1 LFKRSL
7 QMLSKQV
14 GARAI
19 PRQFGRRISE
29 AGRGGG
35 FDPDFYRRY
44 YPDLAILGDE
54 SKVLKRHYL
63 DHGRAE
69 GRFPNAAALVAALE
83 AEGGALPSDFIPE
96 HYRALYDDLAGLTEP
111 WQLSEHY
118 LRFGRFEGR
127 AHGADLSAF
136 EQEYERMLASGAA
149 LNGRR
154 PAESFVH
161 LLVAARVLPGAWLD
175 LFVLHEFALLNEG
188 WLAHPPASRME
199 GLVAFLT
206 EGVERLA
213 PISLRLRFD
222 PHFYRSNNPD
232 SSAGASDADLYRHW
246 LGKGIQKGEPASEAA
261 ALVRLLGEERYPES
275 FDETAYRSLLTEGV
289 VPPPPGRLNALRHFI
304 DTGFQLWELEPVR
317 QACSAQLLERIGEYH
332 LLRGNAVEAKE
343 AFDRALR
350 GGLVSGRLHHRRGDA
365 LLRLNRTNDAARAF
379 VNAAD
384 VPGAVVWSHIHA
396 IDGLLAR
403 PDNVPE
409 ALDRVR
415 RSAADWH
422 ANTHWRAAAHRA
434 IVASFARASEEARTL
449 YAAGRRKEADDRLT
463 ACLDQIGNLIAA
475 VDPLPAPL
483 AVPANGHIVIVANRD
498 LPQCDHYRV
507 VQKIQQLEHGGWTVE
522 VFRQDEAADCRPAI
536 DRASA
541 VIFYRVA
548 AFPGVLHAILY
559 ARALGLPTIYE
570 IDDIVFDAAL
580 FPDPLESFEGQI
592 TPKQYVDLQYGVPLF
607 RYAMQAC
614 DIGLAST
621 PALAERMRP
630 LVRSGVYHVLRNG
643 LDTRNLPFLRR
654 PHAPVSATALT
665 VFYGSGTRAHNKDFN
680 DFAAPALLAIMERH
694 LHVRLVIAGY
704 LRLGPGFRRFA
715 HRVRQL
721 GFTDDV
727 SAYWEALSGADINL
741 AVLAPGPFAD
751 AKSEIKWLE
760 AAMCGIPSIVSA
772 TRTYREI
779 LEDREDVLLA
789 ETVQDWTKALAT
801 LIDDPALRRKIG
813 DRARDKALASYGLD
827 AAAEVLGGILAAP
840 PQRLRRTADTT
851 SDARATSTEAGADLA
866 ALDARPSAAAAGSGM
881 RTQRTGRP
889 RILVINVYFPPQTV
903 GGATRVVRD
912 NIDHILDHA
921 ADRFELAVAASDV
934 EAEPPYRTRIDAYR
948 GIPVFRIAT
957 PRERNM
963 DWRPF
968 NPSVRSE
975 FEALLDRFEPDL
987 VHVHCVQQL
996 TASVVEAVRARGIPY
1011 VVTVHDAWWI
1021 SDFQFLIDEDGV
1033 AQMPSPDLLADATSR
1048 SVTPTGSIARRRG
1061 LARVLDSAAAIAAV
1075 SESFADIYRKAG
1087 FPQTIAIPNG
1097 VSPLTPSARRE
1108 NPTGRVRLGHIGGRT
1123 AHKGATLIEAI
1134 LRAGRFENLSLT
1146 LVDHALATDYVS
1158 EETWG
1163 ATSVRIVGKVPQEQI
1178 GELYAE
1184 MDVLLAP
1191 SLWPESFG
1199 LVTREA
1205 RAAGLWVVA
1214 SNLGAIGEDIEEG
1227 INGFRVDVASPDG
1240 LRAVFQR
1247 IDADPERFRASPPQ
1261 PAHPPRTAADQGED
1275 LIALYDRLLAPS
1287 GDAASAS
1294 DAGDGRSRTR

>member
-1 LFKRSL
+1 MFRRSL
-7 QMLSKQV
+7 QLLSKQV
-14 GARAI
+14 GLGKI
-19 PRQFGRRISE
+19 PRGPRLRASGGLTGQ
-29 AGRGGG
+29 GG
-35 FDPDFYRRY
+35 FDPVFYRRY
-44 YPDLAILGDE
+44 YPDLAVLGEDGKALRE
-54 SKVLKRHYL
+54 HYVR
-63 DHGRAE
+63 HGRKE
-69 GRFPNAAALVAALE
+69 GRARNAAALIAALE
-83 AEGGALPSDFIPE
+83 RDRGPLPKDFIPE
-96 HYRALYDDLAGLTEP
+96 HYRALYDDLASLSEP
-111 WQLSEHY
+111 WELSEHY
-118 LRFGRFEGR
+118 LRFGRSEGR
-127 AHGADLSAF
+127 AYRADLSVLD
-136 EQEYERMLASGAA
+136 QEYERLLAPGAASG
-149 LNGRR
+149 GRR

-161 LLVAARVLPGAWLD
+161 LLVAARVLPGRWLD

-188 WLAHPPASRME
+188 WLTHTPTSRME

-206 EGVERLA
+206 EGVDRLA
-213 PISLRLRFD
+213 PISLSLRFD
-222 PHFYRSNNPD
+222 PAFYRSNNPD
-232 SSAGASDADLYRHW
+232 APVGASDADLYRHW
-246 LGKGIQKGEPASEAA
+246 LGQGIQNGEPGTEAA
-261 ALVRLLGEERYPES
+261 ALVQLLGEERFPES
-275 FDETAYRSLLTEGV
+275 FDEAAYRSLLPEGV
-289 VPPPPGRLNALRHFI
+289 ASPQAGRLNALRHFI
-304 DTGFQLWELEPVR
+304 TTGFQLWELEPVR
-317 QACSAQLLERIGEYH
+317 QVCSAQFLERIGEYH
-332 LLRGNAVEAKE
+332 LVRGNAIAAKE
-343 AFDRALR
+343 AFDRSLKA
-350 GGLVSGRLHHRRGDA
+350 GLISGRLHHRRGDA
-365 LLRLNRTNDAARAF
+365 LRALSRTNDAARAF
-379 VNAAD
+379 ANAAD

-396 IDGLLAR
+396 IDGLLAQ
-403 PDNVPE
+403 PSGVAE
-409 ALDRVR
+409 ALDRVQ
-415 RSAADWH
+415 RSAEEWH
-422 ANTHWRAAAHRA
+422 ANAHWRSAAHRA
-434 IVASFARASEEARTL
+434 LVASFALTSEKARAD
-449 YAAGRRKEADDRLT
+449 YAAGRRQEADDRLT
-463 ACLDQIGNLIAA
+463 ACLDQISSLIEA

-483 AVPANGHIVIVANRD
+483 AAPANGHLVIVANRD

-522 VFRQDEAADCRPAI
+522 VFTQDEAADCRPTL
-536 DRASA
+536 DRAAA

-570 IDDIVFDAAL
+570 IDDIVFDAAM

-630 LVRSGVYHVLRNG
+630 LVRSGVCHILRNG
-643 LDTRNLPFLRR
+643 LDTRNLPFLKR
-654 PHAPVSATALT
+654 PRAPFSDKTLT
-665 VFYGSGTRAHNKDFN
+665 IFYGSGTRAHNKDFN
-680 DFAAPALLAIMERH
+680 DLAAPALLTVMERNP
-694 LHVRLVIAGY
+694 HVRLVIAGY
-704 LRLGPGFRRFA
+704 LRLGDGFRRFA

-727 SAYWEALSGADINL
+727 AAYWEALSGADINL

-779 LEDREDVLLA
+779 LLDRQDALLA
-789 ETVQDWTKALAT
+789 ETVQDWTKALTT
-801 LIDDPALRRKIG
+801 LIGDPALRRKIG
-813 DRARDKALASYGLD
+813 DQAREKAVASYGLD
-827 AAAEVLGGILAAP
+827 AAVEVLNGIFAAP
-840 PQRLRRTADTT
+840 PQQTRRQAASRLPADTT
-851 SDARATSTEAGADLA
+851 PPPPGMVAEGWADLTGADAPPLTE
-866 ALDARPSAAAAGSGM
+866 AAGSVV
-881 RTQRTGRP
+881 RTRRGGKP

-912 NIDHILDHA
+912 NIDHILDQA
-921 ADRFELAVAASDV
+921 ADRFELAVAASDM
-934 EAEPPYRTRIDAYR
+934 EAEPPYQTRIDAYR

-968 NPSVRSE
+968 NPSVRLP

-1021 SDFQFLIDEDGV
+1021 SDFQFLIDEDGLV
-1033 AQMPSPDLLADATSR
+1033 QMPSPDILADASSR

-1061 LARVLDSAAAIAAV
+1061 LARMLNAAATIAAV
-1075 SESFADIYRKAG
+1075 SEPFADIYRKAG

-1097 VSPLTPSARRE
+1097 VPRLTPVARRKSS
-1108 NPTGRVRLGHIGGRT
+1108 TDRVRLGHIGGRT
-1123 AHKGATLIEAI
+1123 AHKGATLVEAI

-1146 LVDHALATDYVS
+1146 LVDHARATDYVS
-1158 EETWG
+1158 DETWG

-1178 GELYAE
+1178 GQLYAE

-1205 RAAGLWVVA
+1205 HAAGLWVVA
-1214 SNLGAIGEDIEEG
+1214 SQLGAIGEDIDEG
-1227 INGFRVDVASPDG
+1227 VNGFRVDVRSPDG

-1247 IDADPERFRASPPQ
+1247 INADPGRFRTSPPQ
-1261 PAHPPRTAADQGED
+1261 PSHPPRTAADQGED
-1275 LIALYDRLLAPS
+1275 LIALYDRLLAP
-1287 GDAASAS
+1287 
-1294 DAGDGRSRTR
+1294 

>member
-1 LFKRSL
+1 MFRRSL
-7 QMLSKQV
+7 QSLSKRV
-14 GARAI
+14 GLTRI
-19 PRQFGRRISE
+19 PRGPGLRASGELTGQ
-29 AGRGGG
+29 GG
-35 FDPDFYRRY
+35 FDPVFYRRY
-44 YPDLAILGDE
+44 YPDLAILGDDGA
-54 SKVLKRHYL
+54 VLREHYVK
-63 DHGRAE
+63 HGRKE
-69 GRFPNAAALVAALE
+69 GRARNAAALIAALE
-83 AEGGALPSDFIPE
+83 RDSSPLPKDFIPE
-96 HYRALYDDLAGLTEP
+96 HYRALHDDLAGLSEP
-111 WQLSEHY
+111 WELREHY
-118 LRFGRFEGR
+118 LRFGRLEGR
-127 AHGADLSAF
+127 AYRVDLSLLD
-136 EQEYERMLASGAA
+136 QEYERLLASGGASGGGRAA
-149 LNGRR
+149 ARH
-154 PAESFVH
+154 PESFAQ
-161 LLVAARVLPGAWLD
+161 LLVAARVLPGGWLD
-175 LFVLHEFALLNEG
+175 LFVLHEFALLNEA
-188 WLAHPPASRME
+188 WLPRTPTSRME

-206 EGVERLA
+206 EGVDRLA
-213 PISLRLRFD
+213 PISLSLRFD
-222 PHFYRSNNPD
+222 PAFYRSNNPEAP
-232 SSAGASDADLYRHW
+232 AGARDAELYRHW
-246 LGKGIQKGEPASEAA
+246 LGQGIRKGEPGTEAA
-261 ALVRLLGEERYPES
+261 ALLRLLGEERFPES
-275 FDETAYRSLLTEGV
+275 FDETVYRSLLPEGV
-289 VPPPPGRLNALRHFI
+289 DPPPPGRLNALRHFI
-304 DTGFQLWELEPVR
+304 TAGFPLWDLEAVR

-332 LLRGNAVEAKE
+332 LVQGNAVTAKE

-350 GGLVSGRLHHRRGDA
+350 AGRVSGRLHHRRGDA
-365 LLRLNRTNDAARAF
+365 LRALNRTKDAARAF
-379 VNAAD
+379 ADAAD
-384 VPGAVVWSHIHA
+384 VPGAVVWSHVHA

-403 PDNVPE
+403 PSGVTE

-415 RSAADWH
+415 RSAEEWH
-422 ANTHWRAAAHRA
+422 ANAQWRAAAHRA
-434 IVASFARASEEARTL
+434 IAASFALTSEKACAD
-449 YAAGRRKEADDRLT
+449 YAAGRRQEADDRLT
-463 ACLDQIGNLIAA
+463 ACLDEIASLIAS

-483 AVPANGHIVIVANRD
+483 PVPANGHIVIVANRD

-522 VFRQDEAADCRPAI
+522 VFRQDEAADCRSAL

-570 IDDIVFDAAL
+570 IDDIVFDAAM

-592 TPKQYVDLQYGVPLF
+592 THKQYVDLQYGVPLF
-607 RYAMQAC
+607 RYAMRAC

-630 LVRSGVYHVLRNG
+630 LVRSGVCHVLRNA
-643 LDTRNLPFLRR
+643 LDARNLPFLKR
-654 PHAPVSATALT
+654 PRVPFSDKTLT
-665 VFYGSGTRAHNKDFN
+665 IFYGSGTRAHNKDFN
-680 DFAAPALLAIMERH
+680 DLAAPALLTVLERNP
-694 LHVRLVIAGY
+694 HVRLVIAGY
-704 LRLGPGFRRFA
+704 LRLGDGFRRFA

-727 SAYWEALSGADINL
+727 AAYWEALSGADINL

-779 LEDREDVLLA
+779 LVDRQDALLA
-789 ETVQDWTKALAT
+789 ETVQDWTKALTT
-801 LIDDPALRRKIG
+801 LIGDPALRRKIG
-813 DRARDKALASYGLD
+813 DQARAKALASYGLD
-827 AAAEVLGGILAAP
+827 AAVEVLSGVFPAPHEASQRRVASRPPAGPTQGAPMPAAETWAGLTAADASGP
-840 PQRLRRTADTT
+840 VARTRR
-851 SDARATSTEAGADLA
+851 E
-866 ALDARPSAAAAGSGM
+866 
-881 RTQRTGRP
+881 GRP

-921 ADRFELAVAASDV
+921 ADRFELAVAASDM

-968 NPSVRSE
+968 NPSVRAE

-1011 VVTVHDAWWI
+1011 IVTVHDAWWI
-1021 SDFQFLIDEDGV
+1021 SDFQFLIDEDGLV
-1033 AQMPSPDLLADATSR
+1033 QMPTPDILADATSR

-1061 LARVLDSAAAIAAV
+1061 LARVLDAAATVAAV
-1075 SESFADIYRKAG
+1075 SEPFADIYRKAG

-1097 VSPLTPSARRE
+1097 VPRLTPVARRE
-1108 NPTGRVRLGHIGGRT
+1108 SATGRVRLGHIGGRT
-1123 AHKGATLIEAI
+1123 AHKGATLVETI
-1134 LRAGRFENLSLT
+1134 LRAGRFENLSLI
-1146 LVDHALATDYVS
+1146 LVDHARATDYVS
-1158 EETWG
+1158 DETWG
-1163 ATSVRIVGKVPQEQI
+1163 ATAVRIVGKVPQEQI
-1178 GELYAE
+1178 CELYAD

-1214 SNLGAIGEDIEEG
+1214 SRLGAIGEDIDEG
-1227 INGFRVDVASPDG
+1227 VNGFRVDVGSPEG

-1261 PAHPPRTAADQGED
+1261 PSQPPRTAADQGED
-1275 LIALYDRLLAPS
+1275 LIALYDRLLVP
-1287 GDAASAS
+1287 
-1294 DAGDGRSRTR
+1294 

>member
-1 LFKRSL
+1 
-7 QMLSKQV
+7 
-14 GARAI
+14 
-19 PRQFGRRISE
+19 
-29 AGRGGG
+29 
-35 FDPDFYRRY
+35 
-44 YPDLAILGDE
+44 
-54 SKVLKRHYL
+54 
-63 DHGRAE
+63 
-69 GRFPNAAALVAALE
+69 
-83 AEGGALPSDFIPE
+83 
-96 HYRALYDDLAGLTEP
+96 
-111 WQLSEHY
+111 
-118 LRFGRFEGR
+118 
-127 AHGADLSAF
+127 
-136 EQEYERMLASGAA
+136 
-149 LNGRR
+149 
-154 PAESFVH
+154 
-161 LLVAARVLPGAWLD
+161 
-175 LFVLHEFALLNEG
+175 
-188 WLAHPPASRME
+188 
-199 GLVAFLT
+199 
-206 EGVERLA
+206 
-213 PISLRLRFD
+213 
-222 PHFYRSNNPD
+222 
-232 SSAGASDADLYRHW
+232 
-246 LGKGIQKGEPASEAA
+246 
-261 ALVRLLGEERYPES
+261 
-275 FDETAYRSLLTEGV
+275 
-289 VPPPPGRLNALRHFI
+289 
-304 DTGFQLWELEPVR
+304 
-317 QACSAQLLERIGEYH
+317 
-332 LLRGNAVEAKE
+332 
-343 AFDRALR
+343 
-350 GGLVSGRLHHRRGDA
+350 
-365 LLRLNRTNDAARAF
+365 
-379 VNAAD
+379 
-384 VPGAVVWSHIHA
+384 
-396 IDGLLAR
+396 
-403 PDNVPE
+403 
-409 ALDRVR
+409 
-415 RSAADWH
+415 
-422 ANTHWRAAAHRA
+422 
-434 IVASFARASEEARTL
+434 
-449 YAAGRRKEADDRLT
+449 
-463 ACLDQIGNLIAA
+463 
-475 VDPLPAPL
+475 
-483 AVPANGHIVIVANRD
+483 
-498 LPQCDHYRV
+498 
-507 VQKIQQLEHGGWTVE
+507 
-522 VFRQDEAADCRPAI
+522 
-536 DRASA
+536 
-541 VIFYRVA
+541 
-548 AFPGVLHAILY
+548 
-559 ARALGLPTIYE
+559 
-570 IDDIVFDAAL
+570 
-580 FPDPLESFEGQI
+580 
-592 TPKQYVDLQYGVPLF
+592 
-607 RYAMQAC
+607 
-614 DIGLAST
+614 
-621 PALAERMRP
+621 
-630 LVRSGVYHVLRNG
+630 
-643 LDTRNLPFLRR
+643 
-654 PHAPVSATALT
+654 
-665 VFYGSGTRAHNKDFN
+665 
-680 DFAAPALLAIMERH
+680 
-694 LHVRLVIAGY
+694 
-704 LRLGPGFRRFA
+704 
-715 HRVRQL
+715 
-721 GFTDDV
+721 
-727 SAYWEALSGADINL
+727 
-741 AVLAPGPFAD
+741 
-751 AKSEIKWLE
+751 
-760 AAMCGIPSIVSA
+760 MCGIPSIVSA